1 MQEGFWQGLNPT
13 FWEGGLGVGDQ
24 IHGPSVAWSKSG
36 GFFWGGGSLGTH
48 EKARLRSPFQD

>member
-36 GFFWGGGSLGTH
+36 GFFGGGFFRDT
-48 EKARLRSPFQD
+48 